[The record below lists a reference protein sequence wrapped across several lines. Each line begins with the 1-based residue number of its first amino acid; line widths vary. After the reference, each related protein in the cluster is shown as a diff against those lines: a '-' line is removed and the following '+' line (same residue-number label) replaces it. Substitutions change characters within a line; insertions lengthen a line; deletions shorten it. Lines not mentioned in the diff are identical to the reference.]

1 VDVVLAWELRERP
14 SAPHRISAGRGSV
27 ISLIQPFDVLFEADL
42 PAYKLPA
49 DLKHLYGRLGFS
61 TPLVYSNFVSSLDG
75 VVTLGS
81 KPSAGSI
88 ISGKYPADRFL
99 MGLLRACADAVVI
112 GAGTMRATP
121 GHLWTPAHVYPAL
134 ATEFTALRSSL
145 GRSPEPALV
154 LLTASGDLDF
164 SHPALVKGATV
175 VTTIA
180 GAKKIGHRLPS
191 KCELIVMGKG
201 KRLDIGDT
209 IGELRQRGLQVLL
222 TEGGPHVMG
231 QLLEGRLL
239 DEAFLTISPVV
250 AGRGADRRFGMVEGI
265 ELLPDAG
272 AWGRLLSARRHGDYL
287 FLRYAFGKS

>member
-1 VDVVLAWELRERP
+1 M
-14 SAPHRISAGRGSV
+14 
-27 ISLIQPFDVLFEADL
+27 

-49 DLKHLYGRLGFS
+49 DLQHLYGGLGFT

-145 GRSPEPALV
+145 GRSPEPVLV
-154 LLTASGDLDF
+154 LLTESGDLDF

-175 VTTIA
+175 VTSTA
-180 GAKKIGHRLPS
+180 GAKKIGHRLPPT
-191 KCELIVMGKG
+191 CELIAMGEG
-201 KRLDIGDT
+201 KSLDLGKV
-209 IGELRQRGLQVLL
+209 IGELRGRGLQVLL

-231 QLLEGRLL
+231 QLLEGNLL
-239 DEAFLTISPVV
+239 DEAFLTLSPVV

-265 ELLPDAG
+265 ELLPDNG
-272 AWGRLLSARRHGDYL
+272 AWSRLLSARRHGDYL
-287 FLRYAFGKS
+287 FLRYAFGKR